1 MVASLDHQVWEGSSV
16 GVRDRA
22 HQNCSCPSCVG
33 IIRAEYYVTSP
44 YYNGEAWHRDIPKR
58 KPIRRLS
65 MITAAWQHV
74 IDFEDWVYP
83 IHTIAHE
90 QEMIML
96 DFYHLRRWGETPPV
110 TTQGRLTSIE

>member
-1 MVASLDHQVWEGSSV
+1 M
-16 GVRDRA
+16 
-22 HQNCSCPSCVG
+22 HQNCSCPRCVG

-58 KPIRRLS
+58 KTIRRVS

-74 IDFEDWVYP
+74 IDFEEWVYP
-83 IHTIAHE
+83 IHT
-90 QEMIML
+90 L
-96 DFYHLRRWGETPPV
+96 DHHQRLVRILADRSRAGYVAPD